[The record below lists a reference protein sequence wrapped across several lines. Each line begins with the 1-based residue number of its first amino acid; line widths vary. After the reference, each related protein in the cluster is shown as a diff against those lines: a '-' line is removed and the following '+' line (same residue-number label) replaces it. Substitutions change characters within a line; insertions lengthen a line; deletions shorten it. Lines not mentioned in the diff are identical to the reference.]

1 VLFVFFECQGDDKEV
16 VQVDEIQGA
25 SPQNVVYEAMKCL
38 GGFAQAEGH
47 EGEFE

>member
-1 VLFVFFECQGDDKEV
+1 LKT
-16 VQVDEIQGA
+16 EIE
-25 SPQNVVYEAMKCL
+25 SRQNAVHEALKCL